1 MQDRP
6 TGLLSSSTILSSQM
20 WWVSLNIHLQG
31 FHDSQFHTWNFWTL
45 FLLWRFICTQVPSC
59 KGFIATPLNQF
70 LNTLPTPD
78 TIPASVQPR
87 EPQFPDAGSDVCS
100 RTPQR
105 ACCLWRR
112 FYSFHPGWMMGS
124 VIQKWRREILY
135 GISKQ
140 QQTQKNPHNNQSCS
154 SPNPNETLTVSWLC
168 HGPWHMCC
176 LIYYSQQPTEIGSP
190 ISQMKKLSLEE
201 IKRLPRITRLTN
213 DAGVKDAPGLDVD
226 WQAMPSCPR
235 LTFWRRGRAWLK
247 PSFNLV
253 KSNTVYHS
261 QVHDCF

>member
-6 TGLLSSSTILSSQM
+6 TGLLSSPTILSSQM

-45 FLLWRFICTQVPSC
+45 FLLWRFICTQVPSW
-59 KGFIATPLNQF
+59 KGFIATPLKQF

-105 ACCLWRR
+105 ACRLWRR
-112 FYSFHPGWMMGS
+112 LYSFHPGWMMAS
-124 VIQKWRREILY
+124 VIQKWRRENIIWYL
-135 GISKQ
+135 K
-140 QQTQKNPHNNQSCS
+140 TTTKTKKKPHKNQPCS

-168 HGPWHMCC
+168 HGPWHMYY

-201 IKRLPRITRLTN
+201 IKRLPQITRLTN
-213 DAGVKDAPGLDVD
+213 DTEGEGRTRPWRSNRRCSPVHVWCSKKRKSLVV
-226 WQAMPSCPR
+226 
-235 LTFWRRGRAWLK
+235 TFFQPCK
-247 PSFNLV
+247 I
-253 KSNTVYHS
+253 
-261 QVHDCF
+261 